1 MTTIE
6 RKTVAPT
13 RRRSAGPGPQSD
25 TRPDRRTGSRKGRKE
40 PEDPPAKADG
50 TGTGEK
56 KPGRT
61 RRKADPA
68 ESGARKAKERT
79 PKPRTPERRTLKPTK
94 VRPEAEPSKARQ
106 PQTRSRPRPRPSSG
120 RPRAPFVL
128 LILCLL
134 GGALVSLLVL
144 NTVLARDA
152 YTLSALEGSERQLT
166 QQKQALIEEI
176 AREES
181 PGRLALKARNQGM
194 VQPSE
199 LAFVDPGNGR
209 VTGGKKRPVPSAA
222 AAAAAAA
229 GVIGVPGAIVPG
241 DGIPGWTGLT
251 ENEPAEPAG
260 RPQQNGRNTPD
271 GQNEPERTP

>member
-6 RKTVAPT
+6 RKSVAPS
-13 RRRSAGPGPQSD
+13 RRRAAAGPGPQSE
-25 TRPDRRTGSRKGRKE
+25 TRPERKSRKGRKE
-40 PEDPPAKADG
+40 PEEPPAKAGATGADPGEDG
-50 TGTGEK
+50 KTT
-56 KPGRT
+56 RT
-61 RRKADPA
+61 RRKAKPA
-68 ESGARKAKERT
+68 EPGARTKKERT
-79 PKPRTPERRTLKPTK
+79 PKPRTPQRRTLKPSK
-94 VRPEAEPSKARQ
+94 ARPEAEPPKAGK

-128 LILCLL
+128 LVLCLM

-166 QQKQALIEEI
+166 QQKQALVEEI

-181 PGRLALKARNQGM
+181 PKRLALKARNQGM

-222 AAAAAAA
+222 GAA
-229 GVIGVPGAIVPG
+229 
-241 DGIPGWTGLT
+241 
-251 ENEPAEPAG
+251 
-260 RPQQNGRNTPD
+260 
-271 GQNEPERTP
+271 